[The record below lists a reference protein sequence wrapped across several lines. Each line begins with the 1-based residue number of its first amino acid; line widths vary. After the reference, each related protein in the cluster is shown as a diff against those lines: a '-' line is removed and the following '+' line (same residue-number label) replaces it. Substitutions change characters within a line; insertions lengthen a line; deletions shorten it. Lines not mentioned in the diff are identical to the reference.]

1 MSVQLG
7 SLSCHE
13 GRPQHFEHRKFREPS
28 DTHASCQ
35 AVSGFFLRLFLAK
48 VVFRLPDAGKPLR
61 LLRAHRE
68 PNLTEASQNLFESR
82 SGFPWRQGEQ

>member
-1 MSVQLG
+1 MSEVSVQLG

-13 GRPQHFEHRKFREPS
+13 GRPQHFEHRTFREPS

-35 AVSGFFLRLFLAK
+35 AVSGFLPPAFLRLFLAK

-68 PNLTEASQNLFESR
+68 QPRSR
-82 SGFPWRQGEQ
+82 